1 MASANSDSF
10 SPEMIRIL
18 KIFGIST
25 LVFVFIMSFF
35 NEKRANNSGDEPSEM
50 RITDADRL
58 YFRNVRA
65 STYDLEGRNDAK
77 MNIYRHGKRDTSREK
92 PTLNFAIL
100 LNRVVDE
107 AYIFIEPYPEEL
119 PLYLKLTSAEGMT
132 SELTFYGGNKF
143 DHFTFA
149 MDFFEKYG
157 EGVQLSM
164 KVQEDWIPIL
174 EEEKERDILKTVF
187 SDYFRLINRP
197 N

>member
-1 MASANSDSF
+1 MASKQSETF

-18 KIFGIST
+18 KIFGIGT

-35 NEKRANNSGDEPSEM
+35 NEKRANNSGLAPSEM

-65 STYDLEGRNDAK
+65 SSYDLEGRNDAK
-77 MNIYRHGKRDTSREK
+77 MNIYRHGKREK
-92 PTLNFAIL
+92 SQELPTLNFAIF

-119 PLYLKLTSAEGMT
+119 PLQLRFTTAEEVT

-143 DHFTFA
+143 DHFNFA
-149 MDFFEKYG
+149 MEFFQKFE
-157 EGVQLSM
+157 EGVQLQM
-164 KVQEDWIPIL
+164 KVQDEWVSIL

-187 SDYFRLINRP
+187 SDYFRLINKP
-197 N
+197 K